1 MPDALAWLE
10 SSALGTFMRDSGPW
24 TYPVVNVIH
33 VLGVATLFGAVLILD
48 LRLLGVGRRAPLA
61 AITTIAAPVAMA
73 GFALAAASG
82 VCLLAANA
90 LEYQGNPVLLV
101 KFSAIGLGL
110 ANAAALRALL
120 ENGIDPQRNREQEQE
135 RQRVEATLA
144 IPFQKCAETYIS
156 TYEATWKNDKHR
168 QQWKNTL
175 ATYVYPSLAI

>member
-1 MPDALAWLE
+1 MPDVLAWLE

-48 LRLLGVGRRAPLA
+48 LRLLGVGRGAPLA

-101 KFSAIGLGL
+101 KFSAIGLGFI
-110 ANAAALRALL
+110 NAIVLRRTAAWQAHTTRDLTHS
-120 ENGIDPQRNREQEQE
+120 
-135 RQRVEATLA
+135 EARRLG
-144 IPFQKCAETYIS
+144 
-156 TYEATWKNDKHR
+156 
-168 QQWKNTL
+168 L
-175 ATYVYPSLAI
+175 MGGVSLVSWLTAVGAGRIIGYW

>member
-1 MPDALAWLE
+1 MLAWLE
-10 SSALGTFMRDSGPW
+10 SSALGAFMRDTGPW

-33 VLGVATLFGAVLILD
+33 VVGVATLFGAVLVLD
-48 LRLLGVGRRAPLA
+48 LRLLGVGRGAPLV

-110 ANAAALRALL
+110 VNAFALRYTAAWRAHKTRELSHPEARRLALI
-120 ENGIDPQRNREQEQE
+120 GA
-135 RQRVEATLA
+135 V
-144 IPFQKCAETYIS
+144 
-156 TYEATWKNDKHR
+156 
-168 QQWKNTL
+168 
-175 ATYVYPSLAI
+175 SLASWLTAVVAGRTIGYW